1 MGNGNLMTYAWFG
14 LEQQFDYGAFVFILC
29 LFAISLISVVF
40 YLVADT
46 KNLRRSRVAGKM
58 VASTCFI
65 VLALIMG
72 ASESTF
78 GQIMM
83 AAFLFSW
90 LGDLFLLSK
99 EQKWFLAGLVSFLVA
114 HIAFTLAFYQRG
126 ISTESLLFPAV
137 IVGFSALLIGYWLL
151 PKVEKEMKIPVVV
164 YMAAIIVM
172 VVCSFGTHHHS
183 HDQTIPIAACV
194 FMASDIFV
202 ARDQFVKEGFFNK
215 LIGAPLYFGA
225 QMVFATTVA

>member
-1 MGNGNLMTYAWFG
+1 MTYAWFG
-14 LEQQFDYGAFVFILC
+14 LEKQFDYTVFVFILC
-29 LFAISLISVVF
+29 LFALSLVSVVF
-40 YLVADT
+40 YLIADA
-46 KNLRRSRVAGKM
+46 KNLRKARVAGKM
-58 VASTCFI
+58 IASTWFI
-65 VLALIMG
+65 VLALTMG
-72 ASESTF
+72 ASQSTF

-99 EQKWFLAGLVSFLVA
+99 EQKWFLSGLVSFLLG

-126 ISTESLLFPAV
+126 ISTESLLFPTV
-137 IVGFSALLIGYWLL
+137 VVGFAALLIGYWLI
-151 PKVEKEMKIPVVV
+151 PKVNKEMKAPVVV
-164 YMAAIIVM
+164 YMAAIVVM
-172 VVCSFGTHHHS
+172 VVCSFGTHQHAR
-183 HDQTIPIAACV
+183 DRTIPIAACV
-194 FMASDIFV
+194 FMASDLFV